1 MRLRRARGTYLPIL
15 WMRCQASSSHPAFEV
30 PHYVGDL
37 YAATRFERAQ
47 GGAEDVGPGWD
58 ASRHGT
64 DVDKVEGGSS
74 HEPGLRDIVDFELDV
89 GRDPIRLYRRFAAI
103 EG

>member
-1 MRLRRARGTYLPIL
+1 M
-15 WMRCQASSSHPAFEV
+15 